1 MHTHS
6 ISKVLY
12 LLVMWG
18 DFQGPQDPLRLP
30 NQTCSY
36 HSLAGLYTKLNRQ
49 IHKKSGF
56 SGRILGV
63 VLSGGFGLKI
73 GYPIGQIWV
82 NAHDH
87 TSTVQDVCSHC
98 IILRPGV
105 RAMYHRGMLT
115 VRCSQ
120 WGMVV
125 GGWPWCRNL
134 TVVQEKETM
143 GDWVNWPYHTPNHS
157 NWAIVAIDQD
167 IQGYSL
173 VTTGHWCNQP
183 MKTLGWPCIPGCR
196 VSSGHARTQSTPTQ
210 RRGVGQHVTKSL

>member
-1 MHTHS
+1 MQAIGIYIASRLYISTFLLGSCGLLAQDTWSRFVHTHS
-6 ISKVLY
+6 VSKVLY
-12 LLVMWG
+12 LLVVRG

-98 IILRPGV
+98 IILRSGV

-115 VRCSQ
+115 VRCS
-120 WGMVV
+120 
-125 GGWPWCRNL
+125 
-134 TVVQEKETM
+134 
-143 GDWVNWPYHTPNHS
+143 
-157 NWAIVAIDQD
+157 
-167 IQGYSL
+167 
-173 VTTGHWCNQP
+173 
-183 MKTLGWPCIPGCR
+183 
-196 VSSGHARTQSTPTQ
+196 
-210 RRGVGQHVTKSL
+210 